1 LLQAFTHLVLLAG
14 GTGITPMYQ
23 IASAALRNAA
33 NKTHVT
39 LLSFS
44 KHDQDAC
51 LYQELI
57 DLQVQAVHRHHST
70 PSSSV
75 AAPVSS
81 PLNLK
86 FLAGELSA
94 DAREGFVK
102 GSVRSLNAQQ
112 LFELIGAP
120 VSETTVFCMCG
131 PRDWITATQSLLKHG
146 GVHDSQMLA
155 WV

>member
-1 LLQAFTHLVLLAG
+1 MLLAG

-33 NKTHVT
+33 DKTHVT

-44 KHDQDAC
+44 KRDQDAC

-57 DLQVQAVHRHHST
+57 DLQGQAVHRHHSA

-112 LFELIGAP
+112 LLELIGAP

-131 PRDWITATQSLLKHG
+131 PRDWITATQRLLKHG
-146 GVHDSQMLA
+146 GVHDSHMLA
-155 WV
+155 WL

>member
-1 LLQAFTHLVLLAG
+1 
-14 GTGITPMYQ
+14 
-23 IASAALRNAA
+23 
-33 NKTHVT
+33 
-39 LLSFS
+39 
-44 KHDQDAC
+44 
-51 LYQELI
+51 
-57 DLQVQAVHRHHST
+57 
-70 PSSSV
+70 
-75 AAPVSS
+75 
-81 PLNLK
+81 LNLK

-146 GVHDSQMLA
+146 GVHDSHMLA